1 MTQQS
6 GISVRKS
13 PFDAAKH
20 KGVVAAQA
28 GLAVSD
34 CPYQDKTT
42 STGGG
47 SWSRSFINAWMAGHQ
62 SVAQG
67 DLFSPL
73 TELCDESPTHGQH
86 RGCSTVEHFSHP
98 NGGMHE

>member
-1 MTQQS
+1 MSQPAR
-6 GISVRKS
+6 IVRKS
-13 PFDAAKH
+13 PFDAAYR
-20 KGVVAAQA
+20 KGVEAAYA
-28 GLAVSD
+28 GLSVCD

-67 DLFSPL
+67 DLFSNL
-73 TELCDESPTHGQH
+73 IELSPMQGQH
-86 RGCSTVEHFSHP
+86 RGCSTVEHFSQP
-98 NGGMHE
+98 KMGVGNG